1 MNSQPIFHKD
11 GNPWSL
17 QEEKL
22 FELRANLQPM
32 ADFFSELLSL
42 LSNCSDVCRKFI
54 YEFIQGLIISG
65 KLFSLVSERSTTGGT
80 NDLVIFVL
88 PSKFGLELI
97 AALRAGNVDE
107 SMFNFKSH
115 D

>member
-1 MNSQPIFHKD
+1 MNSRPIVQKD
-11 GNPWSL
+11 GYLRSL
-17 QEEKL
+17 QEEI
-22 FELRANLQPM
+22 FIEMRANFQPLTE
-32 ADFFSELLSL
+32 FLGELLSL
-42 LSNCSDVCRKFI
+42 LTNCSDVSRKFI
-54 YEFIQGLIISG
+54 YEFIDGLIISG

-107 SMFNFKSH
+107 FMFNFKSH